1 MRGPARRAGR
11 PERIEEAYSGL
22 GMVQLDTSGE
32 TPLGERAQLRDGE
45 LIKLE
50 MGSVWLAYPGL
61 LGERE
66 LRAKI
71 CEGASERL
79 RVKAKA

>member
-1 MRGPARRAGR
+1 
-11 PERIEEAYSGL
+11 
-22 GMVQLDTSGE
+22 MVQLDTSGE
-32 TPLGERAQLRDGE
+32 TPLGEEAKLRNRE
-45 LIKLE
+45 LIKLA
-50 MGSVWLAYPGL
+50 MGSVWLAYPRL
-61 LGERE
+61 LGEERE